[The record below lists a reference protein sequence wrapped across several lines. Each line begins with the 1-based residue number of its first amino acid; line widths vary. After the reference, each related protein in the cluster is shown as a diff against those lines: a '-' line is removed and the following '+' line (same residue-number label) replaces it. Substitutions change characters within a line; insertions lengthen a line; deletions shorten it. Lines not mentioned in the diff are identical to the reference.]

1 MKNVLITGSSRGLGA
16 KIIEKFAS
24 NGYNVIINYKTSKM
38 CAERLKE
45 YVENT
50 YKVCAF
56 VYKCDVSKED
66 EVGNLFDKIN
76 DDVGN
81 IDVIVNNAGICKDNE
96 LDSKTSKEFME
107 VIENNLLSTFLV
119 CKYAAKFMNKGSI
132 VNVASNNIYNGSYIE
147 SVDYD
152 SSKAGV
158 VSLTH
163 NFAKLLAPNIRVNA
177 IAPGWID
184 TDMTKDI
191 DINFRKKE
199 EDKILLGRF
208 ASSEEIADAVY
219 FLASN
224 TYINSVVLRIDGGI
238 K

>member
-1 MKNVLITGSSRGLGA
+1 MKTVLVTGSSRGLGA

-24 NGYNVIINYKTSKM
+24 NGYNVIINYKTSKK
-38 CAERLKE
+38 CAEKLKE
-45 YVENT
+45 YIENT
-50 YKVCAF
+50 YKVCVFA
-56 VYKCDVSKED
+56 YKCDVSKED
-66 EVGNLFDKIN
+66 EVINLFDKIN
-76 DDVGN
+76 NEVGN
-81 IDVIVNNAGICKDNE
+81 PDVIVNNAGICKDNE
-96 LDSKTSKEFME
+96 IDSKTSKEFME

-119 CKYAAKFMNKGSI
+119 CKYGSSLINKGCI

-152 SSKAGV
+152 ASKAGI

-163 NFAKLLAPNIRVNA
+163 NFAKHLAPNIRVNA
-177 IAPGWID
+177 IAPGWIE

-191 DINFRKKE
+191 DINFKKME
-199 EDKILLGRF
+199 KNRILLSRF
-208 ASSEEIADAVY
+208 ASSNEIADAIY

-224 TYINSVVLRIDGGI
+224 TYVNNIVLRIDGGI

>member
-1 MKNVLITGSSRGLGA
+1 MKTVLVTGSSRGLGA

-24 NGYNVIINYKTSKM
+24 NGYNVIINYKTSKK
-38 CAERLKE
+38 CAEKLKE
-45 YVENT
+45 YIENT
-50 YKVCAF
+50 YKVCVFA
-56 VYKCDVSKED
+56 YKCDVSKED
-66 EVGNLFDKIN
+66 EVINLFDKIN
-76 DDVGN
+76 NEVGN
-81 IDVIVNNAGICKDNE
+81 PDVIVNNAGICKDNE
-96 LDSKTSKEFME
+96 IDSKTSKEFME

-119 CKYAAKFMNKGSI
+119 CKYGSSLINKGCI

-152 SSKAGV
+152 ASKAGI

-163 NFAKLLAPNIRVNA
+163 NFAKHLAPNIRVNA
-177 IAPGWID
+177 IAPGWIE

-191 DINFRKKE
+191 DINFKKME
-199 EDKILLGRF
+199 ENRILLSRF
-208 ASSEEIADAVY
+208 ASSNEIADAIY

-224 TYINSVVLRIDGGI
+224 TYVNNIVLRIDGGI